1 MGNREEDFMATSGVE
16 EAAMRL
22 LGAFY
27 DLSGHNLI
35 VSVPLGT
42 PEAPGP
48 RSAVHASGLQV
59 GSTEADVALRYLLNQ
74 QYLKEG
80 DALSEYRITM
90 MGIDRVR
97 EMRGLG

>member
-1 MGNREEDFMATSGVE
+1 MATSGVE

-27 DLSGHNLI
+27 DLSGHNPA

-42 PEAPGP
+42 SREPGP
-48 RSAVHASGLQV
+48 RTAAKAADMEP
-59 GSTEADVALRYLLNQ
+59 GSTECDVALRYLLNQ
-74 QYLKEG
+74 RYVEEG
-80 DALSEYRITM
+80 GAPSEFEITV

-97 EMRGLG
+97 ETRGLG

>member
-1 MGNREEDFMATSGVE
+1 MATSGVE

-27 DLSGHNLI
+27 DLSGHNPA
-35 VSVPLGT
+35 VDVPIGA
-42 PEAPGP
+42 PEGPGP
-48 RSAVHASGLQV
+48 ESAAKTAGLEA
-59 GSTEADVALRYLLNQ
+59 GSTETSVALRYLLNQ
-74 QYLKEG
+74 RYVEEG
-80 DALSEYRITM
+80 GAPTVYGITV